1 MLTSSAPD
9 FRRYFRPFF
18 LHPRTQTP
26 LPSKPYYDAFSWLVT
41 QFTFSFA
48 TVPFLVLTLNGSL
61 AAWANLY
68 FYAVVGT
75 LASLAF
81 FASPAKPALKR
92 RLEKRAAAAAAKGEG
107 LHKSGS
113 TESLNGTEP
122 VYGMPGDVER
132 DWDEAV
138 GEIRA
143 GVQKRKGGVKG
154 VKAMKG

>member
-1 MLTSSAPD
+1 M
-9 FRRYFRPFF
+9 
-18 LHPRTQTP
+18 
-26 LPSKPYYDAFSWLVT
+26 
-41 QFTFSFA
+41 
-48 TVPFLVLTLNGSL
+48 PFLVLTLNGSL

-68 FYAVVGT
+68 FYAAVGT

-81 FASPAKPALKR
+81 FASPAKPALKKK
-92 RLEKRAAAAAAKGEG
+92 LEERAAAAEKGGG
-107 LHKSGS
+107 LPKSGS

-138 GEIRA
+138 GEFRA
-143 GVQKRKGGVKG
+143 GVQKRKGGMKG